1 MDPNQPVP
9 RLRPPDRS
17 VTAEDKELIRLMMK
31 AQSFEP
37 GYPCNHRSTPLYMED
52 LAVSLSSLY
61 LQYKAECEERQ
72 VRLLSFESFRRIVKY
87 LVPTL
92 HLGKTRT
99 DSCNSCF
106 SLDLQI
112 QDPQTSAELKEE
124 LVAAKRVHLKDAINM
139 RKVIRNIVKTVKE
152 TIAPDDPALVEEPVY
167 VPSCFSDPFDR
178 LNRPFVINIQ
188 EGVLGQGDHNNE
200 VGHGAFDEEEER
212 AHAEAG
218 VEVGV
223 EGEEAA
229 NVSNKLRVSVQDYG
243 SGLAMPRY
251 GADRPNHDYYANSI
265 TLHNMNY
272 VDCSSGHCNIYY
284 YDERSAGKDGN
295 S

>member
-1 MDPNQPVP
+1 MLKVGRGRYDRLRNMDPNQPVP

-52 LAVSLSSLY
+52 PSVTLSSLY

-106 SLDLQI
+106 SLELQI

-124 LVAAKRVHLKDAINM
+124 LVATKRVHLKDAINM

-167 VPSCFSDPFDR
+167 VPSWTHLID
-178 LNRPFVINIQ
+178 
-188 EGVLGQGDHNNE
+188 
-200 VGHGAFDEEEER
+200 
-212 AHAEAG
+212 
-218 VEVGV
+218 
-223 EGEEAA
+223 
-229 NVSNKLRVSVQDYG
+229 
-243 SGLAMPRY
+243 
-251 GADRPNHDYYANSI
+251 
-265 TLHNMNY
+265 
-272 VDCSSGHCNIYY
+272 
-284 YDERSAGKDGN
+284 
-295 S
+295 